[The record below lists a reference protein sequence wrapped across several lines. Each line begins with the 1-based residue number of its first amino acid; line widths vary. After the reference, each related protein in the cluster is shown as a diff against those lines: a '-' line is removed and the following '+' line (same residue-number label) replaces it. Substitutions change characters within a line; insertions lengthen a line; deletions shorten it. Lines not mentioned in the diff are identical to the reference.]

1 MSQLK
6 KLCLLT
12 KDFTVLYIE
21 DDLILREKTYI
32 MLNNLFKHIDT
43 ACNGKEGFSLYQEY
57 YNCSGK
63 YYDLV
68 ITDIK
73 MPLMD
78 GVTLSKKIRILN
90 SKQIIIVTSAHDE
103 SKYLIEFINMSI
115 NKFIQ
120 KPFSLDTITTT
131 FFELFENHSK
141 ILSHIIIDEEYYW
154 DKETKKLF
162 CNFDEI
168 KLSYN
173 EIIIF
178 DILVCNQNTI
188 FSAHDLISVMS
199 STNNINEITEN
210 TLKSAIKRLR
220 KKLPKNI
227 IMNYYGQGY
236 SISLFDT
243 F

>member
-1 MSQLK
+1 MSHLK

-12 KDFTVLYIE
+12 KHFTVLYIE
-21 DDLILREKTYI
+21 DDLILREKTHT

-43 ACNGKEGFSLYQEY
+43 ASNGKEGLSLYQKY
-57 YNCSGK
+57 YNSSGK

-90 SKQIIIVTSAHDE
+90 SKQIIIVTSAYDE
-103 SKYLIEFINMSI
+103 SKYLIEFINMNI

-120 KPFSLDTITTT
+120 KPFSLDTITIT

-162 CNFDEI
+162 CDFDEI

-178 DILVCNQNTI
+178 DILICNQNTI
-188 FSAHDLISVMS
+188 FSTHDLISAMS
-199 STNNINEITEN
+199 STNTINEITEN
-210 TLKSAIKRLR
+210 TIKSAIKRLR
-220 KKLPKNI
+220 KKLPENI
-227 IMNYYGQGY
+227 IINYYGQGY
-236 SISLFDT
+236 CISLFDT